1 MLEGKNVNL
10 KVVEKEDLPQMVDW
24 FNNSEFW
31 GQYDMLLQMSKAE
44 AEKSYESPNKPKD
57 YFIQKKDGTKVGF
70 VRSWEIIP
78 THPDWMGLEFGY
90 AVLPSERRKG
100 YCSEAV
106 NLLLDFAFLS
116 STVFRIQARTD
127 VRNVGSQRVLEKTGF
142 KKEGTIRKGY
152 FSRGELRDSF
162 LYSILRDEW
171 KEPTLLSKLA

>member
-1 MLEGKNVNL
+1 MNL

-57 YFIQKKDGTKVGF
+57 YFIQKKDGTRVGF